1 MVPERRGL
9 VFLAQRKKE
18 LLPMPL
24 RSCLIVA
31 CLLVT
36 GAAATSASAADHMW
50 MGFQDDPA
58 LRWRH
63 GRAAVFDRVQQF
75 NASVVRTTVYWS
87 RTAPRRPARPANPF
101 DRAYRFSDLDEF
113 VRNAATRG
121 IAVMLT
127 IWGTPGWAN
136 GGKGANVAPR
146 RPKDLTNFA
155 RAVASRYNGTH
166 RGLPAVQF
174 YGIWNEP
181 NLGFFLTPQYN
192 RKGKPISP
200 FVYARLYRAAY
211 AGIKAGNPA
220 ALVGIGETS
229 PRGRGAPL
237 GQADRQETL
246 APQTFARLLARARP
260 RVRFDAWS
268 HHPYST
274 LGTGPK
280 QRMRYPNANLPL
292 LPSFEDHLNEWFGRK
307 STPIWVTEYGF
318 QTKPGERKGVAPA
331 RQAAY
336 LRTAV
341 AMVREMPYVQM
352 FIWFI
357 FRDDPSS
364 TWQSGLLY
372 RDGLEKPAANV
383 FPALA
388 GQVDG
393 RNQAVT
399 VPSGTRRPVVKV
411 PAFEFAARG
420 GPRAKVY
427 STVKAYLGGKLV
439 RASQPPP
446 VAATPS
452 GYLRIRTPIP
462 RVVRNN
468 EYVVSFELSDSHGNR
483 IYRYVTIGGA

>member
-1 MVPERRGL
+1 
-9 VFLAQRKKE
+9 
-18 LLPMPL
+18 MPL
-24 RSCLIVA
+24 RSCLIAA

-36 GAAATSASAADHMW
+36 GAAATSANAAGHMW

-58 LRWRH
+58 LRWQR
-63 GRAAVFDRVQQF
+63 GRAATFDRIQQF

-101 DRAYRFSDLDEF
+101 DRAYRFADLDEF

-127 IWGTPGWAN
+127 IWGTPRWAN

-146 RPKDLTNFA
+146 HDADLTSFA
-155 RAVASRYNGTH
+155 RAVANRYNGKH

-174 YGIWNEP
+174 YGVWNEP
-181 NLGFFLTPQYN
+181 NLGLFLTPQYDK
-192 RKGKPISP
+192 KGRPVSP
-200 FVYARLYRAAY
+200 RIYARLYRAAY
-211 AGIKAGNPA
+211 AGIKAGNPE

-229 PRGRGAPL
+229 PRGRNAPL
-237 GQADRQETL
+237 GEAGAQETL
-246 APQTFARLLARARP
+246 APQTFARLLAATRP

-274 LGTGPK
+274 LGAGPG
-280 QRMRYPNANLPL
+280 QRVRYPNANLPM
-292 LPSFEDHLNEWFGRK
+292 LPMFEQHLNSWFNRK

-341 AMVREMPYVQM
+341 AMARRMPFVQM
-352 FIWFI
+352 FVWFI
-357 FRDDPSS
+357 FRDDPTSG
-364 TWQSGLLY
+364 WQSGVLY
-372 RDGLEKPAANV
+372 RNGREKPAANV
-383 FPALA
+383 FPNLA
-388 GQVDG
+388 ASVDG
-393 RNQAVT
+393 RNRVVT
-399 VPSGTRRPVVKV
+399 VRSGTRRPVVEV

-420 GPRAKVY
+420 GPRAKVF

-439 RASQPPP
+439 SASQPPP
-446 VAATPS
+446 AAASAS
-452 GYLRIRTPIP
+452 GYVRLRTPIP
-462 RVVRNN
+462 RVVRHY

>member
-1 MVPERRGL
+1 
-9 VFLAQRKKE
+9 
-18 LLPMPL
+18 MPL
-24 RSCLIVA
+24 RSRLILV

-63 GRAAVFDRVQQF
+63 GRTATFDRVQQF
-75 NASVVRTTVYWS
+75 NVSVVRTTVYWS
-87 RTAPRRPARPANPF
+87 RTAPRRPARAANPF

-136 GGKGANVAPR
+136 GGKGENVAPTR
-146 RPKDLTNFA
+146 SSDLTDFA
-155 RAVASRYNGTH
+155 RAVANRYNGKH

-181 NLGFFLTPQYN
+181 NLGLFLTPQYN
-192 RKGKPISP
+192 KKGKPVSP
-200 FVYARLYRAAY
+200 SIYARLYRAAY
-211 AGIKAGNPA
+211 AGIRAGNPE
-220 ALVGIGETS
+220 ALVGIGETA
-229 PRGRGAPL
+229 PRGRRAPL
-237 GQADRQETL
+237 GAAGKQETL
-246 APQTFARLLARARP
+246 APQTFARLLARVRP

-274 LGTGPK
+274 LGAGLR
-280 QRMRYPNANLPL
+280 QRMHYPNANLPL
-292 LPSFEDHLNEWFGRK
+292 IPSFEDHLNEWFRRK
-307 STPIWVTEYGF
+307 STPIWITEYGF
-318 QTKPGERKGVAPA
+318 QTRPGERNGVAPA
-331 RQAAY
+331 KQAAY

-341 AMVREMPYVQM
+341 SMARKMPYVQM
-352 FIWFI
+352 FVWFV

-364 TWQSGLLY
+364 TWQSGVLY
-372 RDGLEKPAANV
+372 QNGLEKPAANV

-388 GQVDG
+388 RLVDG
-393 RNQAVT
+393 RNRVVT
-399 VPSGTRRPVVKV
+399 VRGGTRRPVVDV
-411 PAFEFAARG
+411 PAFEFAARD

-427 STVKAYLGGKLV
+427 STVKAYLGRKLV
-439 RASQPPP
+439 AGSQPPP

-452 GYLRIRTPIP
+452 GYVRIRTPIP
-462 RVVRNN
+462 RVVRNYD
-468 EYVVSFELSDSHGNR
+468 YVVSFELSDSHGNR
-483 IYRYVTIGGA
+483 IYRYVSIAGT

>member
-1 MVPERRGL
+1 
-9 VFLAQRKKE
+9 
-18 LLPMPL
+18 MPF
-24 RSCLIVA
+24 RFRLILA
-31 CLLVT
+31 CLLVA

-63 GRAAVFDRVQQF
+63 GRTATFNRVQRF
-75 NASVVRTTVYWS
+75 NVSVVRTTVYWS
-87 RTAPRRPARPANPF
+87 RTAPRRPAHPANAF
-101 DRAYRFSDLDEF
+101 DRAYRFADLDEF

-127 IWGTPGWAN
+127 LWGTPGWAN
-136 GGKGANVAPR
+136 GGKGENVAPR
-146 RPKDLTNFA
+146 HLKDLTDFA

-174 YGIWNEP
+174 YGVWNEP
-181 NLGFFLTPQYN
+181 NLGLFLTPQYS
-192 RKGKPISP
+192 RTGKPVSP
-200 FVYARLYRAAY
+200 FIYARLYRAAY
-211 AGIKAGNPA
+211 SGIKTGNPA
-220 ALVGIGETS
+220 ALVGLGETS
-229 PRGRGAPL
+229 PRGRDVPL
-237 GQADRQETL
+237 GKVGSQETL
-246 APQTFARLLARARP
+246 APQTFARLLATARP

-274 LGTGPK
+274 LGTGPR
-280 QRMRYPNANLPL
+280 QRMRYPNANLPM
-292 LPSFEDHLNEWFGRK
+292 LPLFEEHLNKWFKRT
-307 STPIWVTEYGF
+307 STPIWITEYGF
-318 QTKPGERKGVAPA
+318 QTKPGDRKGVAPA

-341 AMVREMPYVQM
+341 AMAREMPYVKM

-364 TWQSGLLY
+364 TWQSGVLY
-372 RDGLEKPAANV
+372 ENGREKPAANV
-383 FPALA
+383 FPGLAAL
-388 GQVDG
+388 VDG
-393 RNQAVT
+393 RNRVVT
-399 VPSGTRRPVVKV
+399 VRSGTRRPVVEV

-427 STVKAYLGGKLV
+427 STVRAYLGGKLV

-446 VAATPS
+446 VTVGPS

-462 RVVRNN
+462 RVLKNN
-468 EYVVSFELSDSHGNR
+468 DYVVSFELSDSHGNR
-483 IYRYVTIGGA
+483 IYRYVSIGGA